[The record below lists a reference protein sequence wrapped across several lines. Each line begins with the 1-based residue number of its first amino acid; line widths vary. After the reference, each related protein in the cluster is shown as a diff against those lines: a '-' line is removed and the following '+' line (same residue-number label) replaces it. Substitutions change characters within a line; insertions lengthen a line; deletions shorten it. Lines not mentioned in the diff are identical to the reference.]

1 MTFTD
6 TFDPRCCSICSGGWY
21 LMCPSSTNMQRCL
34 SRFLLDFLLYW
45 LEENLMNKQQ
55 YIVYTNNLPKCL
67 KFSSST
73 HLKDCERVHIALILT
88 QLFQLLT
95 NHYERCWKYYCLPN
109 GWANFGVT
117 SEEELHL
124 SRKLFWGIFESL
136 AHKVRE
142 ESPAVP
148 PRLLFRT
155 ITEGC
160 NICHWLLSCHPN

>member
-34 SRFLLDFLLYW
+34 SRFLSDFLLYW

-73 HLKDCERVHIALILT
+73 HLKDCERVHIVLILT
-88 QLFQLLT
+88 QLCFPLWFNCFSCWLITMSAVGSTTACLT
-95 NHYERCWKYYCLPN
+95 DGLIS
-109 GWANFGVT
+109 GWPQRRSYIFLVNSFG
-117 SEEELHL
+117 
-124 SRKLFWGIFESL
+124 ESL
-136 AHKVRE
+136 NLWHTR
-142 ESPAVP
+142 
-148 PRLLFRT
+148 
-155 ITEGC
+155 
-160 NICHWLLSCHPN
+160 